1 MIGLDYYTVFFGVS
15 RVFFRAIIGMDFFGI
30 ALETLLVS
38 LIIYVFGGERF
49 KVGREGVRGVG
60 SGGK

>member
-15 RVFFRAIIGMDFFGI
+15 RVFFRAMIGMVFFGI
-30 ALETLLVS
+30 ALEVLLVS

-49 KVGREGVRGVG
+49 KIGREVEVG
-60 SGGK
+60 